1 MRGCRTPPG
10 RNDYV
15 TPAGAGG
22 KGGKGDQGVKAGK
35 GGKASIRLW
44 MMSRRNVYR

>member
-22 KGGKGDQGVKAGK
+22 KGGKG
-35 GGKASIRLW
+35 GKAPIRLSK
-44 MMSRRNVYR
+44 MSRRNVYR